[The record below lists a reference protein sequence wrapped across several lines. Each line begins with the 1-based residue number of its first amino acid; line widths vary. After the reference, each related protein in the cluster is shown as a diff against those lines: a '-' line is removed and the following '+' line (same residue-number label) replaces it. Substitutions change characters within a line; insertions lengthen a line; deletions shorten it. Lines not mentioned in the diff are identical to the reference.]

1 MGGRNK
7 IRTVSVLLASAAASA
22 LNVSSSLAADL
33 TISDARTAPVDTT
46 TGDGTGPGNIAV
58 DSKGSITVTGATA
71 VTINSSNSITNAGAI
86 SNAQESNAT
95 GILAVTT
102 KNGVAN
108 NITSSISNIGG
119 ITVTGPATTSSLI
132 TTDVFNAGI
141 KVSGLGTFTG
151 NILNDHKVVCADTA
165 CTDPTTAVATTGAI
179 TVTGHASSG
188 MLVESNMIGSFTN
201 SGTILVNGNHSYGMA
216 ASGHIIGNFLASGA
230 ITVGSTDAAGVY
242 IGGGLEG
249 TATVSGAITAG
260 TGAILTSPD
269 GIKLTTIDATPAK
282 AGVWLASD
290 VTQGLLIVGNRM
302 TRAQEA
308 VDPTAA
314 ALVTPA
320 DASVAVVGGPGVLIM
335 QGGLNTTLKNITIGP
350 GTDGYAFKNQ
360 GNVLEDAT
368 VKGLAGSAITIQG
381 TSSGGTNY
389 TTTLTGGLWND
400 KGNIETTAQ
409 DAQTVAIRIGN
420 YGIVP
425 RIQNDGDIFA
435 SALDTTSNALTGAA
449 GTKGGDAYGV
459 LIDPFG
465 SVSSFTNTGKIVI
478 TAQGPTS
485 NAYGVIDKSGT
496 LTSFTNSGFINTVLQ
511 LGGTGKIT
519 GVDLRANTSGVT
531 FANTG
536 TIVGEVYLGA
546 GNSSVSITGKD
557 ASITGGIT
565 FQAGATKSGNN
576 TLAINAGKVFGLIDL
591 GSGTHTVTLT
601 NGANAQGGLAQGTGT
616 LALSM
621 DASQLRIYSTHPINA
636 SSATLT
642 GASTLTFDINNSA
655 ASLPNGVLQSAG
667 TVNIGAASK
676 IAGEFTG
683 LIDGTKTI
691 TVIKAGSLVLG
702 APLSQ
707 IATAPNS
714 FINSSSFSISPTNP
728 NTLLLN
734 VRRKSAAEL
743 GLGANGTAIYDAFT
757 TALNQDV
764 PLVTA
769 VSAIQTAADF
779 TAGLRQVMPDTSG
792 ALQQASLN
800 NQDMASGAIRRRL
813 VGVAKNGMPDHA
825 AGDVSSFW
833 AQALGDFSN
842 QKARGEQAGFDV
854 WGLGIAV
861 GADQPTF
868 DNTTNLG
875 ISFTETWH
883 STNLKVSVHS
893 PVQFYSSQVN
903 LYGRYSGD
911 ALYIQASGGGGYNSY
926 NQRRKVVIGDV
937 TRTAVGKWK
946 GYEYGGEVEVGYTTR
961 FSAYELTP
969 FVRGAYLKTRE
980 NGYTETGGGTGIDLT
995 LNDRNPKNAR
1005 AAAGFTLDRDFPIY
1019 YDSYVEAELRGSFT
1033 REFMNDPYGVTAQ
1046 FAVGPSFANFST
1058 QRSPNRANVGLGI
1071 AHKDSYSSVSVDY
1084 DAEISK
1090 GYLAHKAAVTARF
1103 RF

>member
-1 MGGRNK
+1 MGGRKK

-22 LNVSSSLAADL
+22 LNISSSFAADL
-33 TISDARTAPVDTT
+33 TITDARTTPVDTT
-46 TGDGTGPGNIAV
+46 TGDGTGPGNITISSTGSLSVTA
-58 DSKGSITVTGATA
+58 DSAA
-71 VTINSSNSITNAGAI
+71 TINSSNSVSLAGAVTNAK
-86 SNAQESNAT
+86 ESNAT
-95 GILAVTT
+95 GVLALTT

-108 NITSSISNIGG
+108 NITGSISNLSSIN
-119 ITVTGPATTSSLI
+119 VTGPATSSTLI

-151 NILNDHKVVCADTA
+151 NIVNDYKVDT
-165 CTDPTTAVATTGAI
+165 TTSLASSGSISVG
-179 TVTGHASSG
+179 GHASSG
-188 MLVESNMIGSFTN
+188 
-201 SGTILVNGNHSYGMA
+201 ILVQSNLVGSVTNRGAITVYGNHSYGIA
-216 ASGHIIGNFLASGA
+216 TTGRITGSLLADGN
-230 ITVGSTDAAGVY
+230 IYVGSTDNVGVY
-242 IGGGLEG
+242 VGGGIDG
-249 TATVSGAITAG
+249 TATISGGITAG

-269 GIKLTTIDATPAK
+269 GIKVTTIDATPAK
-282 AGVWLASD
+282 AGVWVASD
-290 VTQGLLIVGNRM
+290 ITQGLTVTGNRM
-302 TRAQEA
+302 TRAEESA
-308 VDPTAA
+308 DPTAA
-314 ALVTPA
+314 GLATPI
-320 DASVAVVGGPGVLIM
+320 DANIAVVGGPAVLIM
-335 QGGLNTTLKNITIGP
+335 QGGLNTTLSNITIGA
-350 GTDGYAFKNQ
+350 GAEGYAFRNA
-360 GNVLEDAT
+360 GNILEDAT
-368 VKGLAGSAITIQG
+368 VKGLAASAITIQG
-381 TSSGGTNY
+381 ASSGGTNY
-389 TTTLTGGLWND
+389 ATTLTGGLWND
-400 KGNIETTAQ
+400 KGNIETTGQ
-409 DAQTVAIRIGN
+409 DAQAVAVRIGN

-435 SALDTTSNALTGAA
+435 SAIDSSTNPLTGAA

-459 LIDPFG
+459 LIDPLG
-465 SVSSFTNTGKIVI
+465 SVSTFTNTGRIIV
-478 TAQGPTS
+478 TAQGQAS
-485 NAYGVIDKSGT
+485 NVYGVIDKSGT
-496 LTSFTNSGFINTVLQ
+496 LTSFTNTGFMNNVLQ

-519 GVDLRANTSGVT
+519 GVDLRANTSGIT
-531 FANTG
+531 FSNTG

-546 GNSSVSITGKD
+546 GNSSVSIVGKD
-557 ASITGGIT
+557 ASVTGGIT

-576 TLAINAGKVFGLIDL
+576 TLTVNAGTVFGLMDV
-591 GSGTHTVTLT
+591 GNGTHTVTLT
-601 NGANAQGGLAQGTGT
+601 NGANAKGGLAQGTG
-616 LALSM
+616 ALTFSM
-621 DASQLRIYSTHPINA
+621 DASQVRFLSGHPINA
-636 SSATLT
+636 SSATIT
-642 GASTLTFDINNSA
+642 GASTVTFDIDNSA
-655 ASLPNGVLQSAG
+655 ASLPNGILQSAG
-667 TVNIGAASK
+667 TVSIGAASK
-676 IAGEFTG
+676 IVGEFTG
-683 LIDGTKTI
+683 LIDGQKAI
-691 TVIKAGSLVLG
+691 TVIRAGTLALG

-707 IATAPNS
+707 IATSPNS

-743 GLGANGTAIYDAFT
+743 GLGPNGAAVYDNFT

-769 VSAIQTAADF
+769 ISAIQTAADF
-779 TAGLRQVMPDTSG
+779 TAGLRQLMPDSSG

-813 VGVAKNGMPDHA
+813 VGVARNGMPDHA

-842 QKARGEQAGFDV
+842 QKAHGEQAGFDV

-861 GADQPTF
+861 GADMPTF

-883 STNLKVSVHS
+883 STNLKVSLHS
-893 PVQFYSSQVN
+893 PVQFYNTQVN

-911 ALYIQASGGGGYNSY
+911 ALYIQASGGGGYNTY
-926 NQRRKVVIGDV
+926 NQRRKVIIGDV

-946 GYEYGGEVEVGYTTR
+946 GYEYGGEVEVGYATR

-995 LNDRNPKNAR
+995 VGDRNPENAR
-1005 AAAGFTLDRDFPIY
+1005 ASAGFTLDRDFPIY
-1019 YDSYVEAELRGSFT
+1019 YDSYVEAEIRGNFT

-1046 FAVGPSFANFST
+1046 FAVGPSFTNFST
-1058 QRSPNRANVGLGI
+1058 ERSPNRANVGVGV

-1090 GYLAHKAAVTARF
+1090 GYLAHKVAVTARF